1 MRAKLEKKVNQWA
14 LDNSSHRALRQSVAA
29 FLELLQKT
37 TDHDFQ
43 NDKPEL
49 FRLCITRIQMEK
61 LPVPIHTV
69 LNEARMKTR
78 PTDTIVD
85 PIQTLLA
92 ALSHHVGMRPTKMAA
107 AKATE

>member
-1 MRAKLEKKVNQWA
+1 MRAELEKKVIQRT
-14 LDNSSHRALRQSVAA
+14 LDNSSQGALRQSVAA
-29 FLELLQKT
+29 LLELLQKT

-78 PTDTIVD
+78 SADTMVD
-85 PIQTLLA
+85 LTQTLLA
-92 ALSHHVGMRPTKMAA
+92 ALNRYVGMRPTKI
-107 AKATE
+107 

>member
-1 MRAKLEKKVNQWA
+1 MRAELEKKVIQRTLA
-14 LDNSSHRALRQSVAA
+14 NSSHGALRQSVVV

-49 FRLCITRIQMEK
+49 FRLCIPRIQMEK

-78 PTDTIVD
+78 STDMMVALT
-85 PIQTLLA
+85 QTLLA
-92 ALSHHVGMRPTKMAA
+92 ALNHYVGMRPAKM
-107 AKATE
+107 

>member
-1 MRAKLEKKVNQWA
+1 MRAELEKKVI
-14 LDNSSHRALRQSVAA
+14 LRTLQQLVSRSTPPSVAVL
-29 FLELLQKT
+29 LELLQKT

-69 LNEARMKTR
+69 PNEARMKTR
-78 PTDTIVD
+78 STDTMVD
-85 PIQTLLA
+85 PTQTLLA
-92 ALSHHVGMRPTKMAA
+92 ALNRYVGMRPTKM
-107 AKATE
+107 

>member
-1 MRAKLEKKVNQWA
+1 MRAELEKKVIQRT
-14 LDNSSHRALRQSVAA
+14 LDNLSHGALRPSVAA
-29 FLELLQKT
+29 LLELLQKT

-69 LNEARMKTR
+69 PNEARMKTR
-78 PTDTIVD
+78 TTDTVVD
-85 PIQTLLA
+85 PTQTLLA
-92 ALSHHVGMRPTKMAA
+92 ALNRYEGMRPTKM
-107 AKATE
+107 

>member
-1 MRAKLEKKVNQWA
+1 MRAELEKKVIQRT
-14 LDNSSHRALRQSVAA
+14 LDNSSHGALRQSVVV

-69 LNEARMKTR
+69 LNEARMETKT
-78 PTDTIVD
+78 TDTMVD
-85 PIQTLLA
+85 STRR
-92 ALSHHVGMRPTKMAA
+92 S
-107 AKATE
+107 